1 MFKKTILC
9 AALAFLATQTSVG
22 VAASDVSKKIDDTAI
37 TAKVKMVYAKS
48 PLIKTTDIS
57 VTTVNHTVFLAG
69 QVATDQEYEKAISL
83 AKSVKEV
90 DDVDAA
96 KLQVSS
102 SQTPIHDTYIT
113 AKVKGTLLKERLFGD
128 REVEYWPIKVE
139 TKNSVVYL
147 TGKVDTQAQK
157 KNVLRVV
164 RKVKGVKSVHSSLSV
179 K

>member
-9 AALAFLATQTSVG
+9 ATLAFLATQTSVSY
-22 VAASDVSKKIDDTAI
+22 ATSDVAKKIDDTAI
-37 TAKVKMVYAKS
+37 TAKVKVLYAKT

-57 VTTVNHTVFLAG
+57 VTTVNNTVFLTG

-90 DDVDAA
+90 NDVDAA

-113 AKVKGTLLKERLFGD
+113 AKVKGALLKERLFGD
-128 REVEYWPIKVE
+128 KEVEYWPVKVE

-147 TGKVDTQAQK
+147 TGKVDNQAQK
-157 KNVLRVV
+157 NNVVKVV
-164 RKVKGVKSVHSSLSV
+164 KRVKGVKSVNSTLTV